1 MISSFNSF
9 LPLYQLVYVSTT
21 VDVLAGTISEGT
33 YYMSIPEQKGGQI
46 LMSGPSKTP
55 SGLLVGRGANYIGE
69 SGKDGG
75 MACKTL
81 VPFSAHSVWNS

>member
-1 MISSFNSF
+1 
-9 LPLYQLVYVSTT
+9 
-21 VDVLAGTISEGT
+21 
-33 YYMSIPEQKGGQI
+33 MSIPEQKGGQI

-81 VPFSAHSVWNS
+81 VPFSAHSV